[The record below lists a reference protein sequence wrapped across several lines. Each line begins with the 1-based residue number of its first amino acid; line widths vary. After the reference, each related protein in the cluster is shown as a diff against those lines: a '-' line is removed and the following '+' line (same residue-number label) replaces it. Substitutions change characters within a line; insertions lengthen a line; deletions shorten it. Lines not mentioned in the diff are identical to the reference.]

1 MKMFIQLFVRLV
13 DSYWIEEK
21 KNFISH
27 FNDGQIKYSNIQF
40 GFQLTNQFVIAF
52 YSLFGGVFWCSTTAV
67 HIDTTMMIMPTDKSL
82 KTPLPS

>member
-52 YSLFGGVFWCSTTAV
+52 YSLFGGVFRCSTTAV
-67 HIDTTMMIMPTDKSL
+67 HVDTTMMIMPTDKSL

>member
-40 GFQLTNQFVIAF
+40 GF
-52 YSLFGGVFWCSTTAV
+52 
-67 HIDTTMMIMPTDKSL
+67 
-82 KTPLPS
+82 